1 MNAAK
6 TPTVAVARVLRGLGL
21 KQGEDFRVTGFYQ
34 MRERIGTCVIVFNK
48 AADQL
53 IADNAD
59 EIVRLTGEAGFAFR
73 VSVRYHNGRPFVD
86 VKNFGTEVR
95 EDAPVDPTAP
105 SVNEDPRVTALA
117 DGKPLSAPEAAPQAP
132 KAGDRDAV
140 AREAQ
145 VDLLALKDRVFTVI
159 GTDYQTDGWPKLVR
173 RATVLDVLPNFVPY
187 TQDPK
192 PCIGVVADVRTDG
205 ALTGYT
211 HVMTLPDF
219 RRMWMDAS
227 ITR

>member
-34 MRERIGTCVIVFNK
+34 NRERVGTYVIVFNK
-48 AADQL
+48 AADEL
-53 IADNAD
+53 VADKAD

-73 VSVRYHNGRPFVD
+73 VSVVYHHGRPFVD

-95 EDAPVDPTAP
+95 EAKPEVDGP
-105 SVNEDPRVTALA
+105 SVNEDPRVTVLA
-117 DGKPLSAPEAAPQAP
+117 DGKPLSAPEAAPQAGQAADP
-132 KAGDRDAV
+132 DSVGR
-140 AREAQ
+140 RAQ

-159 GTDYQTDGWPKLVR
+159 GTDYQTDGWPMLVR
-173 RATVLDVLPNFVPY
+173 RATVLDVLPDFVPY

-192 PCIGVVADVRTDG
+192 PCIGVVVDVRADG

-211 HVMTLPDF
+211 HVLTLPDF
-219 RRMWMDAS
+219 RRMWMTPSA
-227 ITR
+227 TR